1 VSHRNAPL
9 SELGRLRLA
18 RCVVD
23 ERWPLR
29 RAAERF
35 QVSPTTAARWA
46 GRYRACG
53 EAGMVDRSS
62 RPHRSPQ
69 RTPTRTERRIIKV
82 RVLRR
87 WGPARIGY
95 LLGIHPSTVH
105 RVLTRYR
112 LAKLRWLDRPT
123 GRVVRR
129 MEPARCG
136 DMVHVDVK
144 KLGKIPT
151 GGGWRMLGRTAGNHN
166 SHADKSSGRRSKHGH
181 PLRGHHFLHTAIDG
195 HSRLAYSELLADE
208 RKDTAAEFWLRA
220 NTWFTDCG
228 ITVRKVL
235 TDNGSYYRSNTFAD
249 ALGDIEHRRTRPYRP
264 QTNGKVERF
273 HRTLADEWAYAR
285 LYTSDAER
293 CDEFPKWLHIYNHHR
308 GHTALGGQP
317 PASRVPNLSGQY
329 S

>member
-1 VSHRNAPL
+1 VVHRNAPL
-9 SELGRLRLA
+9 SETGRLRLA

-23 ERWPLR
+23 ESWPLR

-35 QVSPTTAARWA
+35 QVSVSTASRWAAR
-46 GRYRACG
+46 YREQG
-53 EAGMVDRSS
+53 PAGMADRSS
-62 RPHRSPQ
+62 RPHKCPAQ
-69 RTPTRTERRIIKV
+69 TPVRTERRIIKV

-105 RVLTRYR
+105 RVLTRYG

-123 GRVVRR
+123 GRVIRR

-144 KLGKIPT
+144 KLGKIPA
-151 GGGWRMLGRTAGNHN
+151 GGGWRMLGRTIGNHN
-166 SHADKSSGRRSKHGH
+166 THADKSSGRRSKHGD
-181 PLRGHHFLHTAIDG
+181 PLHGHHFLHTAIDG
-195 HSRLAYSELLADE
+195 HSRLAYSELLSDE
-208 RKDTAAEFWLRA
+208 RKDTAAAFWIRA
-220 NTWFTDCG
+220 NAWFSECG
-228 ITVRKVL
+228 ITVRNIL
-235 TDNGSYYRSNTFAD
+235 TDNGSCYRSHTFRD
-249 ALGDIEHRRTRPYRP
+249 ALAGIEHRRTRPYRP

-273 HRTLADEWAYAR
+273 HRTLADEWAYVR
-285 LYTSDAER
+285 LYTSDAQR
-293 CDEFPKWLHIYNHHR
+293 CDEFPRWLHTYNHHR

-317 PASRVPNLSGQY
+317 PATRVPNLSGQY

>member
-1 VSHRNAPL
+1 MSHRNAPL
-9 SELGRLRLA
+9 SETGRLRLA

-23 ERWPLR
+23 DGWPLR

-35 QVSPTTAARWA
+35 QVSATTAARWA
-46 GRYRACG
+46 GRYRA
-53 EAGMVDRSS
+53 AGAPAMVDRSS
-62 RPHRSPQ
+62 RPHHSPR

-82 RVLRR
+82 RVIRR

-105 RVLTRYR
+105 RVLTRYGMAR
-112 LAKLRWLDRPT
+112 LRWLDRPT
-123 GRVVRR
+123 GRVIRR
-129 MEPARCG
+129 IDSARCG
-136 DMVHVDVK
+136 ELVHVDVK
-144 KLGKIPT
+144 KLGKIPA
-151 GGGWRMLGRTAGNHN
+151 GGGWRMLGRSLGKRNSQAHRSIRMTA
-166 SHADKSSGRRSKHGH
+166 RH
-181 PLRGHHFLHTAIDG
+181 PAIGYHFLHTAIDG
-195 HSRLAYSELLADE
+195 HSRLAYTELLADE
-208 RKDTAAEFWLRA
+208 RKDTAAAFWIRA
-220 NTWFTDCG
+220 DAWFTAHG

-235 TDNGSYYRSNTFAD
+235 TDNGSCYRSQAFTD
-249 ALGDIEHRRTRPYRP
+249 ALGAIEHRRTRPYRP

-273 HRTLADEWAYAR
+273 HRTLADEWAYAQ

-293 CDEFPKWLHIYNHHR
+293 CHAFTAWLHTYNHHR